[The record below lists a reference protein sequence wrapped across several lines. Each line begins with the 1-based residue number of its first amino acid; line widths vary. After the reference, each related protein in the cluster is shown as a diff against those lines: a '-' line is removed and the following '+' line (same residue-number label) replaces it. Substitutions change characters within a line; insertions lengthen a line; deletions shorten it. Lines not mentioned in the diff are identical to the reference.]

1 MFRKLDSYVQKNE
14 TMLPYYTT
22 QKNNSIW
29 NKDYYVKPETIKSLE
44 ENIDNMLLNI
54 SPGKEVLELISKAKA
69 KKQK

>member
-1 MFRKLDSYVQKNE
+1 
-14 TMLPYYTT
+14 MLPYYTT

-69 KKQK
+69 KKQKQAGRATSN